1 MQQPGKR
8 KVALLYITE
17 RKEEQMVN
25 NQNAG
30 QSIVDRVWS
39 FFSSITLAV
48 IIFTIISLTS
58 IVGTIVE
65 QQAEPERNI
74 KLLAKFFGDSAPGV
88 YRVLDAL
95 GFTNMFHS
103 WWFMAL
109 LFLFA
114 ANLIICSLDR
124 LPKIWKMA
132 KEPVKPLPPD
142 LFASMPVKREVA
154 VKEKP
159 DSARAKV
166 EEALKKIGFAPSVH
180 EEEGGVQ
187 LYAEKGRH
195 SRLGVYVV
203 HLSILIILIGA
214 VVGMVAGFNASL
226 NLLEGTSSSVAYQGG
241 PEKTIP
247 LGFEIRCDD
256 FEVAFYENSDT
267 PKAFRSWLAVLENGR
282 EVLRKEI
289 DVNHP
294 LKYKGITFYQSSYG
308 FSPSR
313 DSIFKFSVLGNGGK
327 TETVGVRFG
336 ESFSLPGTKVTAKV
350 VDFSPALGM
359 DESGKL
365 FTYAEMMNNP
375 AAFVEFS
382 ENGKVKYNQWIL
394 KRYSQTWKVP
404 DGVVE
409 FKDLWGAQYTGLQV
423 RKDPGV
429 WIVYLGCLVMGI
441 GLYASF
447 FMNHARVWVRLREE
461 KGGTKVSLAASTNKN
476 KLAFEQKMDTYIA
489 SLEK

>member
-1 MQQPGKR
+1 
-8 KVALLYITE
+8 
-17 RKEEQMVN
+17 MVN
-25 NQNAG
+25 NQKAG
-30 QSIVDRVWS
+30 QSVVDRVWS

-48 IIFTIISLTS
+48 IIFAIISLTS

-74 KLLAKFFGDSAPGV
+74 KLLTKFFGDAAPGV

-114 ANLIICSLDR
+114 ANLIVCSLDR
-124 LPKIWKMA
+124 FPKIWKMA

-142 LFASMPVKREVA
+142 LFASMPVKRETV

-159 DSARAKV
+159 EAAQAKV
-166 EEALKKIGFAPSVH
+166 EGALKKIGFTPAAH
-180 EEEGGVQ
+180 QEEGAVQ
-187 LYAEKGRH
+187 VYAEKGRY

-214 VVGMVAGFNASL
+214 VVGVLAGFNASL
-226 NLLEGTSSSVAYQGG
+226 NLLEGTSSAVAYLGSA
-241 PEKTIP
+241 EMKIP
-247 LGFEIRCDD
+247 LGFEVRCDD
-256 FEVAFYENSDT
+256 FEVSFYENSDT
-267 PKAFRSWLAVLENGR
+267 PKAFRSWLTVVDNG
-282 EVLRKEI
+282 KEILKKQI

-313 DSIFKFSVLGNGGK
+313 DSLFKFTVTSGGK
-327 TETVGVRFG
+327 TEAVGVRFG
-336 ESFSLPGTKVTAKV
+336 EPFPLPGTNVTAKV
-350 VDFSPALGM
+350 ADFSPALGM
-359 DESGKL
+359 DQSGKL

-375 AAFVEFS
+375 AVFMEFY
-382 ENGKVKYNQWIL
+382 EGGKVKYKQWIL
-394 KRYSQTWKVP
+394 KRYPQTWKVP

-441 GLYASF
+441 GLYAAF
-447 FMNHARVWVRLREE
+447 FMHHARVWVRLREE
-461 KGGTKVSLAASTNKN
+461 KGAVRVSLAASTNKN
-476 KLAFEQKMDTYIA
+476 KLAFEQKMDTYLS
-489 SLEK
+489 SLEQ